1 MDEMNTVEQVNEA
14 PKTLEQRKT
23 ELNNRKIALE
33 DKQKKV
39 DEETKAGAK
48 KKSLVFLI
56 GGGGAFLGFTFMSVN
71 FILGLIIAA
80 AGLGVAAFLYKKNES
95 LWKNNND
102 PKKELEEEAAS
113 IKAEEKAIIAA
124 EEAERKRIEEEER
137 ARREAEEAERKRI
150 EEEERKRKEEEE
162 RRRKEEELERQ
173 KAQIEAEEKGIYG
186 SDCDFSDESLVDRKE
201 NLVEIEEF
209 FDVDSKLSVE
219 EKIDLINSA
228 KESIKDLVTS
238 TNINEMMEE
247 LVNTAT
253 VLGIDEDLSFV
264 ECVENIRTDLATI
277 VKIEELLGTE
287 IDNFDP
293 NGKTLEQRVKRILNL
308 EAKYKV
314 DSTLSAEEQVSQIEA
329 GVKAEEERARR
340 EAEEAERRRKEE
352 EERRRRAEELKQK
365 AVQIQE
371 EIDAIYGV
379 VESKFGFVSK
389 LLLEG
394 KMKKIEE
401 FEAFFGVDSSLDV
414 NSKIAAMQ
422 EACDK
427 IKTLG
432 INEPTIARCKNALIK
447 RAKELE
453 VSLDLSFDEM
463 LAEVNAKG

>member
-113 IKAEEKAIIAA
+113 IKAEEKAIIA
-124 EEAERKRIEEEER
+124 
-137 ARREAEEAERKRI
+137 AEEAERKRI